1 MQDNGYRLIKLKNGD
16 SLIAKVLEI
25 RKKTLVVER
34 PMQFK
39 TVVLVDQNQMTN
51 TEMVVFKAWIDYTLD
66 RVIEIAADGI
76 IAISMPDPKISSC
89 YDIEKEKEDNPQIKQ
104 QAQNL
109 QDMTEQIMGTPEKQN
124 PNIPPENINVTFNV
138 PPEMAEEIIDMMA
151 EAKAWENLNE
161 EDFEDEDLFP
171 EVKPRK
177 KAKKKKKVD
186 PSSNKPPQKKNK
198 KDLKDFGND
207 WSDWSPD
214 PKDYI

>member
-89 YDIEKEKEDNPQIKQ
+89 YDIEKEKEDNLQIKQ

-124 PNIPPENINVTFNV
+124 PNIPPEKINVTFNV

-151 EAKAWENLNE
+151 EAKAWENLDE

>member
-151 EAKAWENLNE
+151 EAKAWENLDE

>member
-89 YDIEKEKEDNPQIKQ
+89 SDIEKEKEDNPQIKQ

-151 EAKAWENLNE
+151 EAKAWENLDE

>member
-16 SLIAKVLEI
+16 SLIAKLLEV
-25 RKKTLVVER
+25 RKKTLIVER

-39 TVVLVDQNQMTN
+39 TVVLVDQSNMTN
-51 TEMVVFKAWIDYTLD
+51 TQMVVFKTWIDYTTD
-66 RVIEIAADGI
+66 NIVEIASDGI
-76 IAISMPDPKISSC
+76 IAISMPDLKISSC
-89 YDIEKEKEDNPQIKQ
+89 YDLEKEKEDNPEIKQ

-109 QDMTEQIMGTPEKQN
+109 QDMTEQIMGAPPKQN
-124 PNIPPENINVTFNV
+124 PNLPPENINVTFNV

-151 EAKAWENLNE
+151 EAKAWENID

-186 PSSNKPPQKKNK
+186 PSSNKPTQKKNK
-198 KDLKDFGND
+198 KDSNDFGND

>member
-138 PPEMAEEIIDMMA
+138 APEMAEEIIDMMA
-151 EAKAWENLNE
+151 EAKAWENLDE